1 MPETSTGAELFRYRG
16 VEKCVLEMI
25 ESGALRPGD
34 RAPSLRS
41 LSSRLKV
48 SVATVNQA
56 YVELERRGVVEARP
70 RSGFFVRSLAR
81 RTTPAPS
88 KAALSTASNTV
99 NRGALIRMVLDT
111 VGREDILPF
120 GVATTA
126 EELLPVKQL
135 ARVLASVVRSSQSR
149 AVNYGAVA
157 GDLEL
162 RRQIAFRAI
171 DSGARFEPEGAL
183 VTAGALEALYIAVR
197 AVTRPGDT
205 VAIASPSYYCFL
217 QLLENLGLRAIEI
230 PSCPEC
236 GVDPAEL
243 ETTLN
248 RFDVKACILS
258 LNFNNPDGS
267 LTPEDA
273 KQRIVAALA
282 ERRIPC
288 IEDDVY
294 GELHFGSE
302 RPRTLKSY
310 DEKGLVLHCSSFSKT
325 LAPGFR
331 VGWLAPGAFFEK
343 AFEIKAT
350 TNVSTATPTQLAVA
364 EYLRI
369 GQFDRHLR
377 RLRSALHE
385 QMELMRACVLEH
397 FPAETKITKPTGGS
411 ALWLELPGLDSIR
424 FFYEAK
430 ALGVGVA
437 PGVVFSA
444 RDKFNCF
451 VRLSYGSLWTEE
463 SAKGI
468 RALGQLAARLVAG
481 DSRA

>member
-1 MPETSTGAELFRYRG
+1 MAETGAGMELFRYRG

-48 SVATVNQA
+48 SVATVSQA

-70 RSGFFVRSLAR
+70 RSGFFVRPQAR
-81 RTTPAPS
+81 RSATAPS
-88 KAALSTASNTV
+88 KAAPATTSNTV

-135 ARVLASVVRSSQSR
+135 ARVLGGVVRSAQRR
-149 AVNYGAVA
+149 AVNYGTVI
-157 GDLEL
+157 GDPEL

-183 VTAGALEALYIAVR
+183 VTSGALEALYIAVR

-217 QLLENLGLRAIEI
+217 QLLENLGLRSIEI

-243 ETTLN
+243 ETTLD

-273 KQRIVAALA
+273 KRRIVSALA
-282 ERRIPC
+282 KRRIPC

-294 GELHFGSE
+294 GDLYFGAA

-310 DEKGLVLHCSSFSKT
+310 DEEGLVLHCSSFSKT

-350 TNVSTATPTQLAVA
+350 TNVSTAMPTQLAVA

-369 GQFDRHLR
+369 GQYDRHLR
-377 RLRSALHE
+377 RLRGALHE
-385 QMELMRACVLEH
+385 QMELMRACVVEH
-397 FPAETKITKPTGGS
+397 FPPETKITKPTGGS

-444 RDKFNCF
+444 RDKYNSF
-451 VRLSYGSLWTEE
+451 VRLSYGSLWTTASEE
-463 SAKGI
+463 GV
-468 RALGQLAARLVAG
+468 RLLGALAARQLAG
-481 DSRA
+481 ARD